1 MQHLRILAAVALAI
15 ACTFANTAFAQDA
28 ARRVD
33 IRVDERGYHP
43 GTVRV
48 QPGETNTLAF
58 TRTTER
64 GCGGTVVIP
73 SRNIRRELPLNRAVE
88 ITLTVGER
96 ESLSFTCGMGMYR
109 GSIVVD

>member
-1 MQHLRILAAVALAI
+1 MQQIRFLLS
-15 ACTFANTAFAQDA
+15 AFAIVLACASTAMAQDPV
-28 ARRVD
+28 RRVD

-48 QPGETNTLAF
+48 QPGETITLIL

-73 SRNIRRELPLNRAVE
+73 SRNIRRALPVNRPVE
-88 ITLTVGER
+88 ITLTVRER